1 MCASLCFMQ
10 RGKWRCLPSSAYVVT
25 PQLDDALVWIVST
38 EQFNVQAV
46 HDSYPEK
53 NGSSSHKNKDWYL
66 ARHCFVYLT
75 KLSVRLV
82 RRYK

>member
-1 MCASLCFMQ
+1 MQ
-10 RGKWRCLPSSAYVVT
+10 RGKWRGLPSSAYVVT

-38 EQFNVQAV
+38 EHFNVQAV
-46 HDSYPEK
+46 VDSYFFFE
-53 NGSSSHKNKDWYL
+53 NHGSSSHKNKDWYL